1 MIDNERRQE
10 LNQTK
15 FDVLLRKA
23 FPDSQFEKVHA
34 KSAAVRSNGQ
44 EMYVYAPD
52 QSISPL
58 AIAMALPLPE
68 TKINVVLDEPDSLLI
83 LQAEGLKK
91 EYIFWIIEDET
102 MVYHPD
108 EDYVAQPVKHILD
121 APIIS
126 ILEANNCD
134 IVHEHEIVKAE
145 IKGLE
150 VARITEDRDGELKL
164 QIGVGHYDQ
173 EAHKLVDLHEDP
185 NEKLARVV
193 ADVLR
198 YRNKEAKPHPLN
210 RVARPAW
217 LVSEIIAFPEK
228 LNLQDVHRLMTPG
241 KATTVKETT
250 PAAALAKSDGKIVL
264 LVASVGIDLKAIPLA
279 AALSATEDADEIWMI
294 LPEKDFHPALK
305 RQSSQLTIPVYF
317 KTVQEPWPA
326 TLG

>member
-1 MIDNERRQE
+1 MTDKFNSKAIGLDVGLLIGKFFMDTEELHYGYWPDDKTVTAQNFSQAQDRHSQLIIDNIPG
-10 LNQTK
+10 T
-15 FDVLLRKA
+15 
-23 FPDSQFEKVHA
+23 
-34 KSAAVRSNGQ
+34 
-44 EMYVYAPD
+44 
-52 QSISPL
+52 
-58 AIAMALPLPE
+58 
-68 TKINVVLDEPDSLLI
+68 
-83 LQAEGLKK
+83 
-91 EYIFWIIEDET
+91 
-102 MVYHPD
+102 
-108 EDYVAQPVKHILD
+108 VKHILD

-294 LPEKDFHPALK
+294 LPEKDLHPALK
-305 RQSSQLTIPVYF
+305 RQSSQLTIPIYF